1 MKANIKKSPD
11 KFNTYFSNIM
21 LSDFSFTYIIYYKLQ
36 KSETKNGTL
45 ISIKIPWTIAM
56 GIISFPE

>member
-45 ISIKIPWTIAM
+45 ISIKIP
-56 GIISFPE
+56 